1 MIRILLANQ
10 PCLLLSGIQTILS
23 TADNIEI
30 IGNAFNSDQLQK
42 QCCQQ
47 CFDVLLLLDS
57 FLDFPRCTTINT
69 LLKQCPTVNILTL
82 LYDKNI
88 TCPRRLVECGASGGI
103 LNTDTSEHLIE
114 AIHATAQ
121 GKTWFSMSLMQK
133 FIQPSK
139 ERKPLLTEKE
149 LAVLQLIVREKANKE
164 IALDMGLSNR
174 TIGGYV
180 TSILSKLDVETR
192 LGAAVWAVREGI
204 FKS

>member
-10 PCLLLSGIQTILS
+10 PCLLHSGIQATLT

-30 IGNAFNSDQLQK
+30 IGNASNNAQLQK

-47 CFDVLLLLDS
+47 YFDVLLLSDS
-57 FLDFPRCTTINT
+57 FLDIPYYTIINA
-69 LLKQCPTVNILTL
+69 LRKQCPTINILTL
-82 LYDKNI
+82 LGNKD
-88 TCPRRLVECGASGGI
+88 TVCPRRLVECGASGGI

-139 ERKPLLTEKE
+139 EQKLLLTEKE

-180 TSILSKLDVETR
+180 TSILNKLDVETR
-192 LGAAVWAVREGI
+192 LGAAVWAVQEGI